1 MQVYSSPVHVIES
14 SLVLEL
20 NASCDVQQIGMRKGP
35 HNKGCD
41 RPSAVPFIW
50 RFEHSTV

>member
-20 NASCDVQQIGMRKGP
+20 NASCDVQDI
-35 HNKGCD
+35 
-41 RPSAVPFIW
+41 VI
-50 RFEHSTV
+50 